1 MKQFLIIT
9 VTIFSLTI
17 TGCKPI
23 DKLQDSSKLYCKASN
38 NFDKKIT
45 DKVIFTQDDIVWL
58 NISTKE
64 LKLKSS
70 LNLEELQNYNK
81 FIFYLDN
88 DSLFTATRALDIMSS
103 IVDDLVMHF
112 SNNAVY
118 LENGYPNWIVDEQR
132 TKNMEKREK
141 NWQLFIQKLKNEG
154 KLND

>member
-1 MKQFLIIT
+1 MKQFLIIALM
-9 VTIFSLTI
+9 IFSIII

-38 NFDKKIT
+38 NFDKNIT
-45 DKVIFTQDDIVWL
+45 DKVIFNQEDILWF
-58 NISTKE
+58 NTSTKE

-70 LNLEELQNYNK
+70 IKLVELQNFNK

-88 DSLFTATRALDIMSS
+88 DSLFTARKALDIMSS

-112 SNNAVY
+112 SNNAVF

-141 NWQLFIQKLKNEG
+141 NWQLFIQKLQKEG

>member
-9 VTIFSLTI
+9 VTIFILTI

-23 DKLQDSSKLYCKASN
+23 DKLHDSSKLYCKASN

-132 TKNMEKREK
+132 TKNMKKREK

>member
-1 MKQFLIIT
+1 MKQFLIIALM
-9 VTIFSLTI
+9 IFSIII

-23 DKLQDSSKLYCKASN
+23 DKLQNSSKLYCKASN
-38 NFDKKIT
+38 NFDKNIT
-45 DKVIFTQDDIVWL
+45 DKVIFNQEDILWF
-58 NISTKE
+58 NTSTKE

-70 LNLEELQNYNK
+70 IKLVELQNYNK

-88 DSLFTATRALDIMSS
+88 DSLFTARKALDIMSS

-112 SNNAVY
+112 SNNAVF

-132 TKNMEKREK
+132 TKNKENREK
-141 NWQLFIQKLKNEG
+141 NWQTFLQKLKNEG

>member
-1 MKQFLIIT
+1 MKQFLIIALM
-9 VTIFSLTI
+9 IFSIII

-38 NFDKKIT
+38 NFDKNIT
-45 DKVIFTQDDIVWL
+45 DKVIFTQDDIVWF
-58 NISTKE
+58 NTSTKE

-70 LNLEELQNYNK
+70 IKLVELQNYNK

-88 DSLFTATRALDIMSS
+88 DSLFTARKALDIMSS

-112 SNNAVY
+112 SNNAVF

-141 NWQLFIQKLKNEG
+141 NWQLFIQKLQKEG

>member
-23 DKLQDSSKLYCKASN
+23 DKLHDSSKLYCKASN
-38 NFDKKIT
+38 NFDKNIT

-132 TKNMEKREK
+132 TKNMKKREK